1 MIKRSFLYQLIFKRT
16 GTMVLTAVLGGIIL
30 ETAIDNISEAI
41 FFKYNKGKLWDDI
54 KHNYVKD
61 V

>member
-41 FFKYNKGKLWDDI
+41 FFKYNKGV
-54 KHNYVKD
+54 Y
-61 V
+61 